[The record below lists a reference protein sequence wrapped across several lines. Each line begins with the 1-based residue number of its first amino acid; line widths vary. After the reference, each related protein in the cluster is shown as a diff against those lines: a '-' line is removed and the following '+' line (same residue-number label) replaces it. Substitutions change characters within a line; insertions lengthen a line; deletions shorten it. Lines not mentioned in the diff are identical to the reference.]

1 MKFKKERIM
10 IRKERKEEERA
21 AENIAREA
29 FWDLYRPG
37 CVEHLI
43 LYKLHREPC
52 FIPELT
58 FVAVEKGRLTG
69 QAACAWAPLVSPE
82 GEMKRII
89 AMGPL
94 SVLPSCQRRGI
105 GKELVR
111 AVLHEAEKRKY
122 AAVSVIG
129 QPSYFRRFGFRPA
142 ARYGLFYKGHEEDV
156 FPFFMVKVLNPAGE
170 KEIRGIYSDPAAYT
184 VSEREAAS
192 FDRTFPKKEKHIYD
206 WQLV

>member
-1 MKFKKERIM
+1 M
-10 IRKERKEEERA
+10 IRNERKDEERA
-21 AENIAREA
+21 AENVAREA

-43 LYKLHREPC
+43 LHQMHRDKD
-52 FIPELT
+52 FIPRLT
-58 FVAVEKGRLTG
+58 FVAAEKERLIG
-69 QAACAWAPLVSPE
+69 QAACVWAPVVSPE
-82 GEMKRII
+82 GEKKRII

-105 GKELVR
+105 GKKLVR
-111 AVLHEAEKRKY
+111 AVLNEAKKRGY

-129 QPSYFRRFGFRPA
+129 QPSYFRRFGFLPA
-142 ARYGLFYKGHEEDV
+142 TRCGLFYKGHEEDV
-156 FPFFMVKVLNPAGE
+156 FPFFMVKMLDPSRKG
-170 KEIRGIYSDPAAYT
+170 EIRGIYSDPASYA
-184 VSEREAAS
+184 VREGEADA